1 MTKLV
6 AVSLQKFSPI
16 TFEYTKLDTTSDEEL
31 SIITKF
37 SCIWQTN
44 LTRTSVLSTKI
55 FRVQLTR
62 VEKVI

>member
-1 MTKLV
+1 MAKLV

-16 TFEYTKLDTTSDEEL
+16 ASEYTKLDTSDEEL

-37 SCIWQTN
+37 SCIWQPN
-44 LTRTSVLSTKI
+44 LTRNSVLSTNI

>member
-1 MTKLV
+1 MAKLV

-16 TFEYTKLDTTSDEEL
+16 ASEYTKLDTTSDEEL

-37 SCIWQTN
+37 FCIWQPN
-44 LTRTSVLSTKI
+44 LTRTSVLSTNI

>member
-1 MTKLV
+1 MAKLV
-6 AVSLQKFSPI
+6 AVSLQKFSPVAS
-16 TFEYTKLDTTSDEEL
+16 EYTKLDTTSDEEL

-37 SCIWQTN
+37 SYIWQPN
-44 LTRTSVLSTKI
+44 LTRTSVLSTNI